1 MQPQAKKIQSANAA
15 IQKETSDN
23 STPEEVQKTDSK
35 AFQDM
40 SDAYK
45 AIGAAV
51 TKAGA
56 PDVENGEKKQT
67 DAVKELNSI
76 SASYA
81 SLKKQVDGLDTD
93 DQAKFA
99 DGLKDI
105 ATEAQKAQQ
114 ERQRRPQDAG
124 GGRGRRGDGPA
135 GQLQDG
141 HRFGAGHDGLTAR
154 QRDSAQPPSPPRLR
168 SRRGSRYG
176 HGGRHRRDRRD
187 RRGGHGTRG
196 VRAAA
201 TMEGVSNP
209 GLPPLPSSDRPDT
222 AARLRDALLGL
233 LHRSRTARTARRP
246 RVRGAGPQRDRA
258 RLPGHGAGT
267 PRWRPS
273 YVCSRRSNPCRTR
286 AWRPCCPSTPV
297 WRTGG

>member
-1 MQPQAKKIQSANAA
+1 MEGAEPVNKKLAAALSGGAVLVLALTGCGGGDDDNEKLNSWADQVCGAVQPQAKKIQAANAA

-23 STPEEVQKTDSK
+23 STPEEVRKTDSK

-76 SASYA
+76 SASYS

-105 ATEAQKAQQ
+105 AAELDKLSKSGNDALKTLEEGEVGEAM
-114 ERQRRPQDAG
+114 
-124 GGRGRRGDGPA
+124 
-135 GQLQDG
+135 
-141 HRFGAGHDGLTAR
+141 AR
-154 QRDSAQPPSPPRLR
+154 QPSCKTATGSAP
-168 SRRGSRYG
+168 
-176 HGGRHRRDRRD
+176 
-187 RRGGHGTRG
+187 
-196 VRAAA
+196 AA
-201 TMEGVSNP
+201 TG
-209 GLPPLPSSDRPDT
+209 
-222 AARLRDALLGL
+222 
-233 LHRSRTARTARRP
+233 
-246 RVRGAGPQRDRA
+246 
-258 RLPGHGAGT
+258 
-267 PRWRPS
+267 
-273 YVCSRRSNPCRTR
+273 
-286 AWRPCCPSTPV
+286 
-297 WRTGG
+297 